1 MLTRSAWHL
10 ALRGQGPVQSRVQSG
25 GSLIPM
31 QVWAGPSG
39 SHLPLPSIKE
49 MDGTAGVSKTK
60 ERVFIVLTTP
70 RKVWEIIFLR
80 QKGD

>member
-1 MLTRSAWHL
+1 M
-10 ALRGQGPVQSRVQSG
+10 QGRVQSG

-49 MDGTAGVSKTK
+49 MDGTVGVSKTK

-70 RKVWEIIFLR
+70 RKVWEKFFLGR
-80 QKGD
+80 KGIKITIYREI